1 MGSLSLN
8 TVETFLLAEDLI
20 IMNKNFVDAEKFIT
34 FASLHREFEE
44 RELLQEINTE
54 YDASKH

>member
-1 MGSLSLN
+1 MGSLSLS
-8 TVETFLLAEDLI
+8 TVEAFLLAEDLI
-20 IMNKNFVDAEKFIT
+20 IMNKNFVEAEKFII

-54 YDASKH
+54 YDA